1 MHLEWPLE
9 EKKRRSSSYP
19 WGEAEPKCGRSS
31 GAEPSW
37 DISKVGGRQS
47 DKAHSQPARE
57 PEAPAPMP
65 KLKSVVK
72 SVRLNLPKPEDL
84 ESLGLAA
91 RSRYDDSA
99 KDDRPRWDS
108 S

>member
-1 MHLEWPLE
+1 MERSLE
-9 EKKRRSSSYP
+9 EKKRRSSSRP
-19 WGEAEPKCGRSS
+19 RGEAEPKRGRSS
-31 GAEPSW
+31 GAELSW
-37 DISKVGGRQS
+37 DITKVGGWQS
-47 DKAHSQPARE
+47 DKARSQPTSE
-57 PEAPAPMP
+57 LEAPAPMP

-84 ESLGLAA
+84 ESLGPAA

-99 KDDRPRWDS
+99 KDDRPRRDS